1 MFLGT
6 SNAVSISSSTPGT
19 VMTTEESLGTR
30 AISLEDPGATEWFT
44 LEDDNE
50 VFVSDLNQSLIEEL
64 GEEITSSDHV
74 DGNVDRIAAWS
85 WFPMRWTWIVIS
97 ELVVGVVGIIGNFFV
112 IIVLFQRR
120 ANSRSTDT
128 LIGALAAADLFTSIA
143 LLPVRSAKTVP
154 ATWLGQIYCRVVWQ
168 ALYMWVWAIMSGF
181 LLTAISVER
190 YIAVTHP
197 IYFYRIL
204 TRRRVYAVVVILW
217 ICAVIATVPSFFVIE
232 ADNVRHRCTVA
243 KSLRSPAIQTAY
255 GVYVTSIQLFIP
267 ATIMA
272 VTQTLI
278 VIKPKNQSKRF
289 EGSKSYHLAAS
300 RAVIKMMLVVIIAYV
315 ACWTPNRLLFLL
327 TRLLRIRT
335 EVKSQISEAFFILAA
350 VNSSINPIIYSIRYE
365 DFRKAVKEL
374 FTGQKGQSKAMF
386 ETSDKTKSK
395 DNGTA

>member
-1 MFLGT
+1 M
-6 SNAVSISSSTPGT
+6 SSSTSDAVITNT
-19 VMTTEESLGTR
+19 VTTEDSLGV
-30 AISLEDPGATEWFT
+30 SDVTEGFT

-50 VFVSDLNQSLIEEL
+50 VFVGELNQSLLEEFD
-64 GEEITSSDHV
+64 EETTRSYDYV
-74 DGNVDRIAAWS
+74 GGDADRMVVWS
-85 WFPMRWTWIVIS
+85 WFPIRWTWVVIS
-97 ELVVGVVGIIGNFFV
+97 ELVVGVVGVIGNFFV

-154 ATWLGQIYCRVVWQ
+154 STWLGQIYCRVIWQ
-168 ALYMWVWAIMSGF
+168 ALYMWIWAIMSGF

-197 IYFYRIL
+197 IYFNRIL
-204 TRRRVYAVVVILW
+204 TRRRVSVVVVILW

-232 ADNVRHRCTVA
+232 VDNVRHRCTVA

-272 VTQTLI
+272 ITQTLI
-278 VIKPKNQSKRF
+278 AIKLKNQSKRF

-350 VNSSINPIIYSIRYE
+350 VNSSINPVIYSIRYE
-365 DFRKAVKEL
+365 EFRKAVKGL

-395 DNGTA
+395 DKVTA